1 MAFRHMRNMFALALL
16 AAALAVGAGT
26 RASLAATTAPAPGP
40 GTGGQFGIELLQV
53 PVSEADNP
61 RARQYIIDQLA
72 PGTVIHREFEVA
84 NLSDQAMQLAI
95 YPAAASI
102 SNGAFQFASG
112 HTQNEM
118 TTWVT
123 ISQGSVDLAPHARAT
138 LTATIAVPRDAPP
151 GEQYGVIW
159 AERDT
164 KGSGNVTF
172 VSRVGIRLYL
182 SIGSGGAAAPDFTLG
197 VPTAYRAP
205 SGSPVIHLP
214 VHNTG
219 GRALDL
225 HGTLNLS
232 DGPGGLQA
240 GPFQAASVI
249 TIAPGQSYQD
259 TFVLSRALPA
269 GPWQARFT
277 LVSGLITRTETVTL
291 SFNAAAAATAATA
304 AAAKSS
310 FPVVAVVTGA
320 AAAVVIIVVVLLL
333 LARRRRSR
341 VASTEPGQPTKPTTL
356 LH

>member
-1 MAFRHMRNMFALALL
+1 MAFRHTRNVFALVLL

-26 RASLAATTAPAPGP
+26 RASLAAVTAPTPGP

-53 PVSEADNP
+53 PVSEASNP
-61 RARQYIIDQLA
+61 RARQYIVDQLA

-84 NLSDQAMQLAI
+84 NLSGQAMQLAI

-102 SNGAFQFASG
+102 SNGAFQFAG
-112 HTQNEM
+112 GRTQNEM

-123 ISQGSVDLAPHARAT
+123 ISQGAVDLAPHAHAT

-159 AERDT
+159 AEHDT
-164 KGSGNVTF
+164 KGSGNVAF

-182 SIGSGGAAAPDFTLG
+182 SIGSGGAAAPNFILG

-205 SGSPVIHLP
+205 DGSPVIHLP

-232 DGPGGLQA
+232 GGPGGLQA

-249 TIAPGQSYQD
+249 TIAPGQSYPD
-259 TFVLSRALPA
+259 TFVLSRALPT
-269 GPWQARFT
+269 GPWQAKFT

-291 SFNAAAAATAATA
+291 AFSATAATTA

-310 FPVVAVVTGA
+310 FPVVAVVAGA
-320 AAAVVIIVVVLLL
+320 AAAVVIIVVILLL

-341 VASTEPGQPTKPTTL
+341 GASTEPGQPTKPTTL